1 MIAAA
6 PSTQDLRK
14 LKSLRFEQLKGDRA
28 GQCSMRLNDQFR
40 LIGVVEK
47 KNGEELLIIE
57 IVDYH

>member
-1 MIAAA
+1 M
-6 PSTQDLRK
+6 
-14 LKSLRFEQLKGDRA
+14 KSLRFEQLKGDRA